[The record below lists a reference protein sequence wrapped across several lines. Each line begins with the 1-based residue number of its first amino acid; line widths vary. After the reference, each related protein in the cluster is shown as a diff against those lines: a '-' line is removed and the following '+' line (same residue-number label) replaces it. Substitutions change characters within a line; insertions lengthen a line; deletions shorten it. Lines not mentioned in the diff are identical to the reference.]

1 MISASSS
8 GSFDNTEVFLKKMKS
23 GTPYSIM
30 EKYGRLGC
38 DALASAT
45 PVDTG
50 LTASGWFYTITKKKG
65 HYSISWH
72 NTHVVTGIP
81 VAVLIRYGHGTNHG
95 GWVEGRDFISPAIRP
110 IFDDIA
116 NKVWEEVKKNG

>member
-8 GSFDNTEVFLKKMKS
+8 GSFDNTEIFLKKMKA
-23 GTPYSIM
+23 GTPYSIL
-30 EKYGRLGC
+30 EKYGQRGC

-45 PVDTG
+45 PVDSG
-50 LTASGWFYTITKKKG
+50 LTASDWFYTITKKGK

-72 NTHVVTGIP
+72 NRNVVTGVP
-81 VAVLIRYGHGTNHG
+81 VVILIKYGHATRTG
-95 GWVEGRDFISPAIRP
+95 GWVQGRDFISPAIRP